1 MPSTLRCDLATRAE
15 SRPVAIAPDTP
26 RVSCGGRS
34 ASAGGVAEKRPV
46 VATGPA
52 AVGDRGLA
60 LRAVFYPIFATIVMT
75 ILSLGVR
82 SDPGMAMRR
91 VSLTIML
98 FVPAWMTCQ
107 FRSILL
113 DHRTAA
119 MGGSIL
125 LCLFVYK
132 HIPLRRWLWTDT
144 FLLLLYFG
152 TLCTQ
157 FAIDE
162 LRPLTPVEL
171 FRVWVLPY
179 VLGRIFFLRWDDD
192 IPRTLPWVAMLLV
205 LTFGL
210 DMFEALAKINVVNK
224 VMGKTFALLEQG
236 EGYRWGMKRS
246 QGPMDHPIY
255 NGMMLTLFTPWA
267 ITAAARRKMPDGKK
281 WWIVLPALLA
291 GCLFFTVSRGP
302 QIAFLATCGIVFF
315 FRYPKLRAITAT
327 CAIVG
332 GLGVYFGKDA
342 LMGMLKSAAGE
353 TEDSVRLLVIDGEE
367 VEYSGTNHRA
377 LLFKVYAQAIDET
390 GWFGYGVGLK
400 EVPIADGAGTRFGS
414 IDNHYIKHLLE
425 YGWWGLCCFIGI
437 AVSAVYYT
445 ARLALNVESR
455 NATYAAGL
463 CGAIATTS
471 VMMLS
476 VWFSFDY
483 GSFWL
488 FSAGTASCL
497 STLKP
502 KERRSRRGTRGPA
515 SPVSSADDSD
525 LASATAPREVVVP
538 TPRAGGRRQLRPR
551 TLRQY

>member
-1 MPSTLRCDLATRAE
+1 M
-15 SRPVAIAPDTP
+15 
-26 RVSCGGRS
+26 
-34 ASAGGVAEKRPV
+34 
-46 VATGPA
+46 
-52 AVGDRGLA
+52 
-60 LRAVFYPIFATIVMT
+60 FYPVFLSIVCGT
-75 ILSLGVR
+75 LLIGLLR
-82 SDPGMAMRR
+82 DPGDTVRR
-91 VSLTIML
+91 VVLAATL
-98 FVPAWMTCQ
+98 FAPAWMTCQ
-107 FRSILL
+107 LKSIQL

-119 MGGSIL
+119 MLAGLTL
-125 LCLFVYK
+125 LVLLFG
-132 HIPLRRWLWTDT
+132 HLPLRKWLWTDT
-144 FLLLLYFG
+144 LIVAVWLG
-152 TLCTQ
+152 Q
-157 FAIDE
+157 VASAAAVDQ
-162 LRPLTPVEL
+162 LRPLTAIEMARL
-171 FRVWVLPY
+171 WLLPY
-179 VLGRIFFLRWDDD
+179 LCGRVFFLSWRGEL
-192 IPRTLPWVAMLLV
+192 PRLMPLMCGLLA
-205 LTFGL
+205 LTAAL
-210 DMFEALAKINVVNK
+210 DAFEAISKVNL
-224 VMGKTFALLEQG
+224 VNRFFGKTFGVLEAG